1 MNLPTAAG
9 AAGASSVAVAGSS
22 GAPAPP
28 SSSRATSELLP
39 VLSAGLRGSPSAPR
53 ALGDY
58 GERLAARHLL
68 GQGLEI
74 LDRNWRCVRGEL
86 DIVARDAHELVVC
99 EVKTRSGEGF
109 GAPFEA
115 VTWRKQRRLRQLA
128 GLWRDDHPGEASGSL
143 RIDVISVLCLPG
155 RPARLEHLRGAC

>member
-1 MNLPTAAG
+1 MDLTTPASVG
-9 AAGASSVAVAGSS
+9 VCASSGSS
-22 GAPAPP
+22 A
-28 SSSRATSELLP
+28 SSSTT
-39 VLSAGLRGSPSAPR
+39 R

-58 GERLAARHLL
+58 GERLAARYLA
-68 GQGLEI
+68 GEGLTI

-128 GLWRDDHPGEASGSL
+128 GLWRDDHPEQAAGPL
-143 RIDVISVLCLPG
+143 RIDVVSILRLPG
-155 RPARLEHLRGAC
+155 QRPQLQHLKGVC

>member
-1 MNLPTAAG
+1 MDLTTRADAHG
-9 AAGASSVAVAGSS
+9 SASS
-22 GAPAPP
+22 
-28 SSSRATSELLP
+28 AT
-39 VLSAGLRGSPSAPR
+39 R

-58 GERLAARHLL
+58 GERLACRYLL
-68 GQGLEI
+68 SQGLTI

-86 DIVARDAHELVVC
+86 DIVAREAHHLVVC

-128 GLWRDDHPGEASGSL
+128 GLWRDDHPEQASGPL
-143 RIDVISVLCLPG
+143 RIDVISILRLPS
-155 RPARLEHLRGAC
+155 RPARLEHFKGVC